1 MSLATL
7 PCQPPSRTARSHPH
21 PLVTQIR
28 PGSGGEE
35 AALFAMDLW
44 GMYQKF
50 AALRGWRFEIMH
62 LALTETGGCK
72 HGSAAISGTWGRRPL
87 AGSVYRARCLSRS

>member
-1 MSLATL
+1 MSTASV
-7 PCQPPSRTARSHPH
+7 PRQPPSRTARSHPL
-21 PLVTQIR
+21 PLVTQVR

-50 AALRGWRFEIMH
+50 AALRGWRFEVMH

-72 HGSAAISGTWGRRPL
+72 HGSAAISGEWR
-87 AGSVYRARCLSRS
+87 SRLLGG